1 MATIR
6 RRSGGY
12 NVQIRKQGYST
23 ITKTFSSITT
33 ARKWAAGVEADMER
47 HLYIEVSESITLLS
61 LLKRYEN
68 DVIPLHKGCKSEKY
82 RIQHLKKHLGHL
94 RLIHLSPHEVSK
106 YRDIRLETVSPASL
120 KRELVIL
127 SRVLTIAAKD
137 WGICIPKNPIPLV
150 SLPKVDKGR
159 TRRLEKSEQEC
170 IVDDSEMGRIITLAL
185 ETAMRRSEILNI
197 KKTHIN
203 FALCTLLIPTTK
215 TDQPRTIPLSSTAI
229 GVLRSQLRACE
240 RLSGGVISLHEE
252 PLFTYSARGVS
263 GAFPKRCRRSGTRDL
278 HFHDLRHEATSR
290 LFEKGL
296 NPVEVTTI
304 TGHKDP
310 RMLMRYT
317 HLRAED
323 LARKLG

>member
-47 HLYIEVSESITLLS
+47 RLYIEVSENITLLS
-61 LLKRYEN
+61 VLIRYQDE
-68 DVIPLHKGCKSEKY
+68 VIPLH
-82 RIQHLKKHLGHL
+82 
-94 RLIHLSPHEVSK
+94 
-106 YRDIRLETVSPASL
+106 T
-120 KRELVIL
+120 
-127 SRVLTIAAKD
+127 
-137 WGICIPKNPIPLV
+137 
-150 SLPKVDKGR
+150 
-159 TRRLEKSEQEC
+159 
-170 IVDDSEMGRIITLAL
+170 
-185 ETAMRRSEILNI
+185 
-197 KKTHIN
+197 
-203 FALCTLLIPTTK
+203 
-215 TDQPRTIPLSSTAI
+215 
-229 GVLRSQLRACE
+229 
-240 RLSGGVISLHEE
+240 GGVISLHEE

-263 GAFPKRCRRSGTRDL
+263 GAFLKRCRRSGIEDL
-278 HFHDLRHEATSR
+278 RFHDLRHEATSR

-296 NPVEVTTI
+296 NPVEVATI